1 MRFKRRRRPQE
12 SDGSNRERWLLT
24 YADMITLLMIFFI
37 MMYVISSVNAEKFQK
52 IAAAFSEAFDSD
64 LISSLEDITVPELPE
79 LPDEEGD
86 SPGTDQP
93 QLEQVREEL
102 EEYLREKDLE
112 NQVSIQMEGRGLV
125 ISLKDIV
132 LFPSG
137 SANLTPKAKKILA
150 DIGIHLQSLPNYF
163 RVEGHTDNVPINT
176 SQYPSNW
183 ELSAARATNVVQEL
197 IVQCK
202 IASER
207 LSATGYGEYRPKVAN
222 DSAEHRQMNR
232 RVDILILRDIYEDV
246 EPD

>member
-1 MRFKRRRRPQE
+1 MIFKKRKPQ
-12 SDGSNRERWLLT
+12 DGDGPNRDRWLLT

-52 IAAAFSEAFDSD
+52 IAAAFGEAFDSD
-64 LISSLEDITVPELPE
+64 LISSSEDITLPE
-79 LPDEEGD
+79 LPKLPDEQGNGA
-86 SPGTDQP
+86 GTDLP
-93 QLEQVREEL
+93 QLEQVRDEL
-102 EEYLREKDLE
+102 EEYLKERNLE
-112 NQVSIQMEGRGLV
+112 SQVSIQMEGRGLV

-137 SANLTPKAKKILA
+137 SANLTPQAKNIIA
-150 DIGIHLQSLPNYF
+150 DIGVRLQSLPNYF

-176 SQYPSNW
+176 PQFPSNW

-197 IVQCK
+197 IVQCD

-222 DSAEHRQMNR
+222 DSVEHRQMNR
-232 RVDILILRDIYEDV
+232 RVDILILRDIFKDV

>member
-1 MRFKRRRRPQE
+1 MRFKKRRPHDD
-12 SDGSNRERWLLT
+12 DGQNNDRWLLT

-52 IAAAFSEAFDSD
+52 IAAAFGEAFDSETS
-64 LISSLEDITVPELPE
+64 SSLEDITLPELPE
-79 LPDEEGD
+79 LPDAEENGT
-86 SPGTDQP
+86 GTDLS
-93 QLEQVREEL
+93 QLIQVKNEL
-102 EEYLREKDLE
+102 EEYLKEKKLE

-137 SANLTPKAKKILA
+137 SANLTPQAKKIIA
-150 DIGIHLQSLPNYF
+150 DIGVRLQSLPNYF

-176 SQYPSNW
+176 RQYPSNW

-197 IVQCK
+197 IVQCD

-207 LSATGYGEYRPKVAN
+207 LSATGYGEYRPKTDN
-222 DSAEHRQMNR
+222 DSVEHRQMNR
-232 RVDILILRDIYEDV
+232 RVDILILRDIYKDV
-246 EPD
+246 EPN